1 MKRIFYSLCTCLFV
15 LIVFEVILRNNLF
28 EHVSYSNSES
38 IDRQLEE
45 RDKKSN
51 WDILFVGD
59 SETRWGVD
67 PREIDKAF
75 QQHGIKVNTF
85 NHAFDGFGASWWA
98 SIIPNVLQAPSLSN
112 VKVIIVG
119 VQLTSKHRI
128 ITASDQPCGALQ
140 RPVLTSPYAM
150 DIGID
155 DLCQARQDWDVR
167 LARNLFHEAW
177 VVKYSSAVRTLL
189 LPDFMNVNSKN
200 YLGFNSSKSGEP
212 INGFVPHRSI
222 SEAPENYDDE
232 FKRWK
237 EQYNPEHHFVPLPD
251 NVWPKLTKKS
261 GFFDQLK
268 KAVTKTGR
276 VLVLYA
282 LPTNPVVI
290 DTFNRRQDYLRN
302 SELLKKWA
310 EDREVIFIDLG
321 IQDVVN
327 SEEYFSDM
335 RHLSGRGASLYSEK
349 LGNSLAPRLSNFFE

>member
-1 MKRIFYSLCTCLFV
+1 
-15 LIVFEVILRNNLF
+15 
-28 EHVSYSNSES
+28 
-38 IDRQLEE
+38 
-45 RDKKSN
+45 
-51 WDILFVGD
+51 
-59 SETRWGVD
+59 
-67 PREIDKAF
+67 
-75 QQHGIKVNTF
+75 
-85 NHAFDGFGASWWA
+85 
-98 SIIPNVLQAPSLSN
+98 
-112 VKVIIVG
+112 
-119 VQLTSKHRI
+119 
-128 ITASDQPCGALQ
+128 
-140 RPVLTSPYAM
+140 
-150 DIGID
+150 
-155 DLCQARQDWDVR
+155 
-167 LARNLFHEAW
+167 
-177 VVKYSSAVRTLL
+177 
-189 LPDFMNVNSKN
+189 MNVNSKN

-251 NVWPKLTKKS
+251 NVWPKLTEKS

-302 SELLKKWA
+302 SELLKQWA

-327 SEEYFSDM
+327 PEEYFSDM
-335 RHLSGRGASLYSEK
+335 RHLSGRGASLYSQK